1 MIVESLRFGQ
11 LDVPDDKV
19 ITMARPILGFEHLVS
34 FCLVDI
40 EALRPFLWFQSLEDA
55 SVAFL
60 VANPLLF
67 HPGYRIEVN
76 PQEIAE
82 LDVGDV
88 SLVETYCIVTVPDNP
103 RLISANLQGPILVN
117 PETNLAKQLVLVNS
131 PYRVRHFLLDALEQA
146 DQNNAPQRQEELV
159 EL

>member
-1 MIVESLRFGQ
+1 MFVQSLRFGQ

-19 ITMARPILGFEHLVS
+19 ITMARPILGFEHLAT

-40 EALRPFLWFQSLEDA
+40 EQLRPFLWFQSLEDE

-67 HPGYRIEVN
+67 HRGYRIEVN

-82 LDVGDV
+82 LEVREV
-88 SLVETYCIVTVPDNP
+88 SSVETYCIVTVPDNP
-103 RLISANLQGPILVN
+103 REISANLQGPILVN
-117 PETNLAKQLVLVNS
+117 PETRLAKQLVLVNS
-131 PYRVRHFLLDALEQA
+131 PYRVQHYLLDALERA
-146 DQNNAPQRQEELV
+146 DHAAELHPQEELV

>member
-1 MIVESLRFGQ
+1 MIVQSLRFGQ
-11 LDVPDDKV
+11 LAVPDDKI
-19 ITMARPILGFEHLVS
+19 ITMARPILGFEQLET

-40 EALRPFLWFQSLEDA
+40 EALRPFLWFQSLEDP

-67 HPGYRIEVN
+67 CPEYRIEVN

-82 LDVGDV
+82 LNVRDV
-88 SLVETYCIVTVPDNP
+88 SLVETYCIVTLPDNP
-103 RLISANLQGPILVN
+103 HDVSANLQGPILIN
-117 PETNLAKQLVLVNS
+117 PESNLAKQLVLVNS
-131 PYRVRHFLLDALEQA
+131 PYRVQHFLLDAFERA
-146 DQNNAPQRQEELV
+146 DATGMPAHEELV